1 MRITILLFVLCNA
14 PTILSQKFE
23 VNFNQCSHFKK
34 GKSLN
39 YENLIQ
45 KNGFKTDQIQNGQ
58 NFYVFDLTNQEAL
71 FYYRGNLVRKIVIKK
86 SVIEGDLVK
95 VEVDDCDINDGS
107 TIPVYCVLNIGND
120 FSVYPYFMLYYL
132 FDGNVEG
139 NVVYEK

>member
-1 MRITILLFVLCNA
+1 MRITILFFVLCNA

-23 VNFNQCSHFKK
+23 VTFNQCSNFKK

-45 KNGFKTDQIQNGQ
+45 KGGFKLDQDQNGQ
-58 NFYVFDLTNQEAL
+58 NLYVFDLTNSEAL

-86 SVIEGDLVK
+86 SVIEGDLLK
-95 VEVDDCDINDGS
+95 VEVDDSDINDGS

-132 FDGNVEG
+132 FEGKVEG
-139 NVVYEK
+139 NVVYQK